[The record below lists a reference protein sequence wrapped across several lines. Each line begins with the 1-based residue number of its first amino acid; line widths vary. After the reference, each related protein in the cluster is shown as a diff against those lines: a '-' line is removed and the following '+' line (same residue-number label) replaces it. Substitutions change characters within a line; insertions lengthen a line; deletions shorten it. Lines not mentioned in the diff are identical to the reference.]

1 MKYIFEGHALPKV
14 LQENRIRIAR
24 GELRVTPLVEAAPIE
39 EAAPIVED
47 EKTPSVE
54 DNKEVAVTDE
64 KKPVKKSKK

>member
-1 MKYIFEGHALPKV
+1 MKYIFEGPALPKV

-24 GELRVTPLVEAAPIE
+24 GELRVTPLVEAAPLVE
-39 EAAPIVED
+39 TAPIVED
-47 EKTPSVE
+47 EKTPAVE